1 MSERIVVGVDI
12 GTTKVC
18 AIVASHVSG
27 GDVQVLGVGTAPS
40 DGLNRGVVV
49 NIDKTVHAVQQAIQE
64 AERMAGVEVKRVIV
78 GIAGDHIES
87 RQSRGIITINN
98 RSGEIGAVDVQRLLE
113 DTRQVDVPSDRTILH
128 VIPQEYVVDGQ
139 DGVFDPVGMS
149 GKRLEAKVHII
160 TGLVSATRNIHRCI
174 EKAGYEVAD
183 IVLEPLASSY
193 AVLHPDEK
201 EIGVALIDIG
211 GGTTDIA
218 VFEEN
223 TIRHTAVIAIAGNKV
238 TDDIRRGLGVMREQA
253 EALEAAV
260 RRDAGRHGGRERG
273 DHDSRHRRAAR
284 KSRRA
289 QRAGADRAA
298 AHGRDPRVRGRR
310 DPAHQLWAAPLGRR
324 RAQRRRRADSGT
336 AELAADILGVETRIG
351 RPIGLEGALY
361 DQVDDPKFATSV
373 GLVLYGI
380 RPEVIGGA
388 VGSDAMG
395 VRPSSA
401 PPMQPPASKESSSLF
416 CVRQTLLRRTL
427 IHSIS
432 GTADVRRP
440 LFFKPHHTDHR
451 GKPWTSRNSPHRA
464 STRPS
469 RLTARLRPTPHPQHP
484 ARTSRAASSL

>member
-18 AIVASHVSG
+18 AIVASHAPG
-27 GDVQVLGVGTAPS
+27 GDVHVLGVGTAPN

-49 NIDKTVHAVQQAIQE
+49 NIDKTVAAVQKAIYE
-64 AERMAGVEVKRVIV
+64 AERMAGVEVRRVVV

-98 RSGEIGAVDVQRLLE
+98 RSGEITQADVQRLIE

-128 VIPQEYVVDGQ
+128 VIPQEFVVDGQ

-160 TGLVSATRNIHRCI
+160 TGLISATRNIHRCI

-201 EIGVALIDIG
+201 EVGVAIIDIG

-253 EALEAAV
+253 EALKQQFGVTLVDMADENEEITIPGIGGRPDKAIGRSVLAQIVQPRMEEILEFAAV
-260 RRDAGRHGGRERG
+260 EIRRTNYGQHLSGGVVLSG
-273 DHDSRHRRAAR
+273 G
-284 KSRRA
+284 
-289 QRAGADRAA
+289 GALI
-298 AHGRDPRVRGRR
+298 P
-310 DPAHQLWAAPLGRR
+310 
-324 RAQRRRRADSGT
+324 GT

-351 RPIGLEGALY
+351 RPLGLEGALY

-373 GLVLYGI
+373 GLVLYAI
-380 RPEVIGGA
+380 RPEVLGGA
-388 VGSDAMG
+388 PAADAMG
-395 VRPSSA
+395 VRPGATAPA
-401 PPMQPPASKESSSLF
+401 PPPPAPAKEPNRLFSS
-416 CVRQTLLRRTL
+416 VKK
-427 IHSIS
+427 
-432 GTADVRRP
+432 
-440 LFFKPHHTDHR
+440 FFDE
-451 GKPWTSRNSPHRA
+451 
-464 STRPS
+464 
-469 RLTARLRPTPHPQHP
+469 L
-484 ARTSRAASSL
+484 